1 MYGWTGNILR
11 IDLNEKWVTEEKL
24 DSDVARNYLGGRG
37 LGIYFLSR
45 ELDPACDPLSP
56 ENILVLAT
64 GPLTGTRAPTA
75 ARAMVTTK
83 SPLTGALTCSNTG
96 GYFPA
101 ELKKSGIDLII
112 FQGCVPE
119 PTYLWIENGQA
130 ELRSAVHIWG
140 KTTHETDAALRA
152 ETHPSA
158 RIASRELSKIGKPSA
173 VKRSHGTSYCA
184 PRPATAAQSV
194 AGG

>member
-11 IDLNEKWVTEEKL
+11 MDLNEKRITEEKL

-101 ELKKSGIDLII
+101 DLKKSGIDLII
-112 FQGCVPE
+112 FQGCAPE

-130 ELRSAVHIWG
+130 ELRSAVHVWG
-140 KTTHETDAALRA
+140 KTTIV
-152 ETHPSA
+152 S
-158 RIASRELSKIGKPSA
+158 I
-173 VKRSHGTSYCA
+173 
-184 PRPATAAQSV
+184 
-194 AGG
+194 